1 MEPVLLFATVISP
14 IILALVELLKRSV
27 SLPKNIVPL
36 VSLIIGL
43 IVGAASYPFTELEL
57 ILRLWA
63 GALAALAATGL
74 FELGNERAGRTK
86 EGHHD

>member
-27 SLPKNIVPL
+27 SLSKNIVPL

-43 IVGAASYPFTELEL
+43 LVGAASYPFTELEL
-57 ILRLWA
+57 TLRLWA

-74 FELGNERAGRTK
+74 FELGNEREGRTK
-86 EGHHD
+86 ED

>member
-27 SLPKNIVPL
+27 SLSKNIVPL

-74 FELGNERAGRTK
+74 FELGNEREGRTK
-86 EGHHD
+86 AKED